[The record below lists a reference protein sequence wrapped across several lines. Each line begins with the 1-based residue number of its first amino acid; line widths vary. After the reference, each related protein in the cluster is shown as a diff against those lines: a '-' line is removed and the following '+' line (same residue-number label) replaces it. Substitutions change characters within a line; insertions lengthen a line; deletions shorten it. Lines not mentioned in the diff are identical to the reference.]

1 MAFSGLARLREAATS
16 LRELQRGRIRIASET
31 LYSEGFVPHLAAAY
45 HAKHEEVRMELDTGP
60 SSRIP
65 DWIADTWYDLGLVVL
80 PVPQTEVSVRFLR
93 RQSAL
98 CAVPL
103 DHSLSR
109 KSVIKLDELAGE
121 RFIAAAPTTPF
132 RVFVDRAFKSA
143 GVEVDARLE
152 ARTQHGILTLVG
164 AGSGIALV
172 DPCVAVGEC
181 GKTIK
186 FIPVEPA
193 IHWDIA
199 LVLPKAGL
207 PSLICLDF
215 VEYIIDNAEK
225 FFSG

>member
-1 MAFSGLARLREAATS
+1 M
-16 LRELQRGRIRIASET
+16 
-31 LYSEGFVPHLAAAY
+31 
-45 HAKHEEVRMELDTGP
+45 
-60 SSRIP
+60 
-65 DWIADTWYDLGLVVL
+65 
-80 PVPQTEVSVRFLR
+80 RFLR

-109 KSVIKLDELAGE
+109 KSVIKIDELAGE
-121 RFIAAAPTTPF
+121 RLIAAVPTTPF

-143 GVEVDARLE
+143 GVEVDPRSG

-181 GKTIK
+181 GETIK

-193 IHWDIA
+193 IQWDIA
-199 LVLPKAGL
+199 LVLPMARL
-207 PSLICLDF
+207 PSLVCLDF
-215 VEYIIDNAEK
+215 VECSVENAEK